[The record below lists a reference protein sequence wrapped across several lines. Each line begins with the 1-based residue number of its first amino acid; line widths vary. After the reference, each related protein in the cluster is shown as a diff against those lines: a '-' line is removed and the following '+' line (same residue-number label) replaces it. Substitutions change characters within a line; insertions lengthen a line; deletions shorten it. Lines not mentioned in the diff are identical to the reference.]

1 MQAAQRG
8 IDAGVVERLLDEPYR
23 FQFFQA
29 VRVVDS
35 WFSREGGG
43 EREVDGGR
51 GDHSED
57 RGENASESPGPISG
71 WASARVTRS
80 VAFSNSLAVTFPP
93 SELER
98 AVPYDEAGAALTE
111 PNARRAALA
120 ARQVS
125 RVELTPAFFGLLGG
139 QGTLPLHYTEQL
151 VGRAYLQ
158 RDHAAREFFDVFS
171 NRATALFYAA
181 WKKYRLPIHYE
192 LDRDE
197 RYLPLLLSLAGVH
210 DAATRSAMQVGHGAL
225 IDEAVAGYA
234 LPARHRPM
242 SSAYLASGL
251 ANYFGVPVSVEQ
263 FAGRWYAVPQ
273 ERMTV
278 LGGANATLGATA
290 LAGERVWQRDM
301 RARIVIGPL
310 TKREYEAFL
319 PGEARAVALE
329 RMLMLLAGSTIEY
342 EVSLVLARAE
352 VSASCLG
359 AGARLGY
366 DAFLCTRE
374 AERDRDD
381 ARYELNVIH

>member
-43 EREVDGGR
+43 R
-51 GDHSED
+51 GADHQD
-57 RGENASESPGPISG
+57 PLAGEEPGEG
-71 WASARVTRS
+71 WAPARAARS
-80 VAFSNSLAVTFPP
+80 IAFSNSLAVTFPP

-98 AVPYDEAGAALTE
+98 ALSYDEAGAALTE
-111 PNARRAALA
+111 PGPRRAALA

-151 VGRAYLQ
+151 IARAYLQ

-210 DAATRSAMQVGHGAL
+210 DAPTRSLMQAGRGAL
-225 IDEAVAGYA
+225 IDEAIAGYA
-234 LPARHRPM
+234 MPARHRPM
-242 SSAYLASGL
+242 SSAYLAHAL
-251 ANYFGVPVSVEQ
+251 TNYFCVPVSVEQ
-263 FAGRWYAVPQ
+263 FDGRWYAVPQ
-273 ERMTV
+273 ERTTV
-278 LGGANATLGATA
+278 LGQANATLGATA

-301 RARIVIGPL
+301 RARIVVGPL
-310 TKREYEAFL
+310 TKRDYEAFL

-329 RMLMLLAGSTIEY
+329 RMLILLAGNTVEY
-342 EVSLVLARAE
+342 DVSLVLARAE
-352 VSASCLG
+352 VGASCLG